1 MVTFCVCF
9 LFFFFLYF
17 SKRHK
22 STKGE
27 HRNINAGL
35 NGLQP
40 RTRWVKGGI
49 FFFFGGQ
56 GTPDDTQINPPP
68 RESNKQQ
75 ITQKALMRVWW
86 IHTIP
91 YSP

>member
-1 MVTFCVCF
+1 MDC
-9 LFFFFLYF
+9 
-17 SKRHK
+17 SHERD
-22 STKGE
+22 
-27 HRNINAGL
+27 GL
-35 NGLQP
+35 KEGY
-40 RTRWVKGGI
+40 
-49 FFFFGGQ
+49 FFFGGQ